1 MRPNM
6 APSSGRVES
15 RASRKSASIPGPAV
29 ANIEVQDVGM
39 GDEDSGGEDNM
50 CSFADHASH

>member
-15 RASRKSASIPGPAV
+15 RAARKSASIPGLAV
-29 ANIEVQDVGM
+29 ANIEVQDVDM
-39 GDEDSGGEDNM
+39 DVEDSGGEDNM
-50 CSFADHASH
+50 YSFADHVSH